1 MERADDDDRASGD
14 IGRHSSPCRAD
25 PRHRNGPSATTLAAP
40 AGWIGGRLAR
50 IKRFTFVDVILWG
63 LRVLALVV
71 VVGGAAG
78 TLLKARYDSEQ
89 WFDLVMFGLTI
100 GGVYAL
106 LALGYTMVYG
116 ILRQIN
122 FAHGDIMMSG
132 AFTAYFAASAF
143 KNAGLLDSHA
153 VLAMTATVLVAM
165 AVCTAVAL
173 IVERI
178 CYRPFRHVRTLA
190 PLICAIGTS
199 FFLQHTF
206 RGMYGS
212 TMRSFPDTVW
222 LKGDIGLFG
231 AALPKVQLLVIVTAS
246 AAMLLIY
253 LIVHRT
259 RMGKAMRAVSEDRDA
274 AALMGIDINKVIA
287 FTFTLGASMAGI
299 GGVLYMLVYK
309 QVYFF
314 MGFLPGIKA
323 FTAAVLGGI
332 GNIPGAM
339 LGGIRV
345 IESVGPALFL
355 DGLGVPAP
363 YQLRDAIA
371 FTVLIMVLIFRPEG
385 ILGERRSKRA

>member
-1 MERADDDDRASGD
+1 VTPVEASL
-14 IGRHSSPCRAD
+14 S
-25 PRHRNGPSATTLAAP
+25 TP
-40 AGWIGGRLAR
+40 ARSQGGRLTKL
-50 IKRFTFVDVILWG
+50 KRFTFVDVILWG
-63 LRVLALVV
+63 LRLSVV
-71 VVGGAAG
+71 VIVVGGAAG
-78 TLLKARYDSEQ
+78 TLIKNRYDSAQ
-89 WFDLVMFGLTI
+89 WFDFVMFGITI

-116 ILRQIN
+116 VLRQIN

-132 AFTAYFAASAF
+132 AFTAYFAATAF
-143 KNAGLLDSHA
+143 NNAGWLDTHPFFSTTI
-153 VLAMTATVLVAM
+153 VVLVAM
-165 AVCTAVAL
+165 AVCTGVAL
-173 IVERI
+173 MVERI

-190 PLICAIGTS
+190 PLICAIGAS

-212 TMRSFPDTVW
+212 TMRSFPDTEW
-222 LKGDIGLFG
+222 LKGDFVVFG
-231 AALPKVQLLVIVTAS
+231 GALPKVQVVVIITAL
-246 AAMLLIY
+246 AAMLLLY

-259 RMGKAMRAVSEDRDA
+259 KMGKAMRAVSEDRDA
-274 AALMGIDINKVIA
+274 AALMGIDINKVIV

-339 LGGIRV
+339 IGGILLGV
-345 IESVGPALFL
+345 VESVGPALFL

-371 FTVLIMVLIFRPEG
+371 FTMLIMVLIFRPEG

>member
-1 MERADDDDRASGD
+1 M
-14 IGRHSSPCRAD
+14 SSIETAP
-25 PRHRNGPSATTLAAP
+25 AAP
-40 AGWIGGRLAR
+40 ASRLGRRLTR
-50 IKRFTFVDVILWG
+50 LKRFTFVDVILWG
-63 LRVLALVV
+63 MRLLVIVV
-71 VVGGAAG
+71 VIGGAAG
-78 TLLKARYDSEQ
+78 TLVKERYDVEQ

-132 AFTAYFAASAF
+132 AFTAYFAAGAF
-143 KNAGLLDSHA
+143 KRSGFLDNHI

-165 AVCTAVAL
+165 AVCATVAL
-173 IVERI
+173 LVERI

-190 PLICAIGTS
+190 PLICAIGAS
-199 FFLQHTF
+199 FFIQHTF

-212 TMRSFPDTVW
+212 TMRSFPDTEW
-222 LKGDIGLFG
+222 LKGDAVLLG
-231 AALPKVQLLVIVTAS
+231 AGIPKVQLLVIVTAS
-246 AAMLLIY
+246 AAMLLLY

-274 AALMGIDINKVIA
+274 AALMGIDINRVIV
-287 FTFTLGASMAGI
+287 FTFVLGASMAGI

-332 GNIPGAM
+332 GSIPGAM
-339 LGGIRV
+339 LGGILLGV
-345 IESVGPALFL
+345 VESVGPALFL

-385 ILGERRSKRA
+385 ILGERRAKRA